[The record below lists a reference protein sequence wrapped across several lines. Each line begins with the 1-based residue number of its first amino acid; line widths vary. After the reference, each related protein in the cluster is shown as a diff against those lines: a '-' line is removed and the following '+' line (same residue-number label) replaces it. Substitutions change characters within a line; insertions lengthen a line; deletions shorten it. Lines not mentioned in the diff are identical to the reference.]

1 MPRSLCALMRTSAV
15 PSRWALPIL
24 LSALLFGVLLRLT
37 AGGLGA
43 DAAETRIFLQLRV
56 FQLFAGLLAGGSL
69 ALAGVCVQALLR
81 NPLASP
87 DLLGI
92 ASGAAFGV
100 TLSALAATGIGA
112 SVALAGWSA
121 PIAALIG
128 ATATLVAVYILSQRR
143 GFVDPLSVVLVGV
156 VISVMVGA
164 ASAAVRAMLPDGG
177 VAIGR
182 LLVGAIRD
190 DLRMWDLWVGAL
202 VLGCGLGVAVG
213 IAPKLDLLAVGEDE
227 AASMGVSVAR
237 ARVVLFGLAGVLTAL
252 SVWIAG
258 PLAFVGLVA
267 PHFVRLLVGPE
278 HRVVVPLSVLAGAAL
293 VVLSDGVVELASR
306 NLHIGRIPVGVVT
319 AVVGGPVF
327 IVLLRRHLKGSNQ
340 LA

>member
-1 MPRSLCALMRTSAV
+1 MLDGVGEEGELNREMARAESGPTALSG
-15 PSRWALPIL
+15 SI
-24 LSALLFGVLLRLT
+24 FG
-37 AGGLGA
+37 
-43 DAAETRIFLQLRV
+43 
-56 FQLFAGLLAGGSL
+56 
-69 ALAGVCVQALLR
+69 
-81 NPLASP
+81 
-87 DLLGI
+87 
-92 ASGAAFGV
+92 
-100 TLSALAATGIGA
+100 
-112 SVALAGWSA
+112 
-121 PIAALIG
+121 
-128 ATATLVAVYILSQRR
+128 RR
-143 GFVDPLSVVLVGV
+143 
-156 VISVMVGA
+156 M
-164 ASAAVRAMLPDGG
+164 
-177 VAIGR
+177 
-182 LLVGAIRD
+182 
-190 DLRMWDLWVGAL
+190 
-202 VLGCGLGVAVG
+202 
-213 IAPKLDLLAVGEDE
+213 AVGEDE

-237 ARVVLFGLAGVLTAL
+237 ARGVLFGLAGVLTAL